1 MTNDHHGLPKT
12 MSVGNSTQKLR
23 IAFVYGRLPFPMMR
37 GDQLTVAH
45 LLSFFHARGHA
56 VDFFTLDAGGHAS
69 EAQMAWLREVCR
81 NVRIYRHGTT
91 WKALGVLRGLFSGL
105 PMQVGIFNNSSLKC
119 DVKAGIDQGLYDI
132 VYVYYLRSAE
142 MVPHRAEVAKL
153 DHQPAT
159 ILAMQLSQT
168 LNTRRIYE
176 NQSGLLKKSLYLF
189 ELTLLRRYE
198 TRIWQQFTRTA
209 LIGPRDVEAIQ
220 EECRRQNVREI
231 DNWFYGAHGTDISKF
246 TSAKPEEIVP
256 GRVVFS
262 GSMLYAPNV
271 QAVLWFV
278 ENCWPTIHSRFPDS
292 EFVIQGRD
300 PVPEITRLHGKDRI
314 VVTGTVPD
322 VSAIIRSASVCINPM
337 HAAGGMQNKLIEY
350 FACAKRVVATA
361 VANEGIGATP
371 GKHFLEANTPEEF
384 SQAVIMLLQDE
395 TNQDEL
401 GSQSRRFVA
410 QRWTWEA
417 HFLEL
422 EKEFFSAL
430 ATVVNTNTPVVKHSS
445 SGSPSNTIS
454 MVERQQ

>member
-12 MSVGNSTQKLR
+12 MSVGKCAQKLR
-23 IAFVYGRLPFPMMR
+23 IAFVYGRMPFPMMR

-45 LLSFFHARGHA
+45 LLSFLGERGHE

-69 EAQMAWLREVCR
+69 EAQLVWLRSVCR
-81 NVRIYRHGTT
+81 NVRIYRQGYGFR
-91 WKALGVLRGLFSGL
+91 ALGILHGLLSGL
-105 PMQVGIFNNSSLKC
+105 PMQVGIFNNFSLKR
-119 DVKAGIDQGLYDI
+119 DVKAGVDRGLYDI

-142 MVPHRAEVAKL
+142 MVPDSAEVAKL

-168 LNTRRIYE
+168 LNTRRILE
-176 NQSGLLKKSLYLF
+176 NQNGFLKKWFYML
-189 ELTLLRRYE
+189 ELNLLRNYE

-209 LIGPRDVEAIQ
+209 LIGPRDVEAIR

-231 DNWFYGAHGTDISKF
+231 DNWFFGAHGTDISKF
-246 TSAKPEEIVP
+246 TPAKPNEIVP

-278 ENCWPTIHSRFPDS
+278 ENCWSSILARFPNS

-300 PVPEITRLHGKDRI
+300 PVREVARLHGKNRI

-322 VSAIIRSASVCINPM
+322 VSAMIRSASVCVNPIL
-337 HAAGGMQNKLIEY
+337 AAGGMQNKLIEY
-350 FACAKRVVATA
+350 FSSAKRVVATA
-361 VANEGIGATP
+361 VANEGIGAIP

-384 SQAVIMLLQDE
+384 SQAVMMLLEDGSTHE
-395 TNQDEL
+395 EL
-401 GSQSRRFVA
+401 GRQSCEFVR
-410 QRWTWEA
+410 QNWTWEA

-422 EKEFFSAL
+422 EKEFYSAL
-430 ATVVNTNTPVVKHSS
+430 ASVLNTNAPAVKHTSS
-445 SGSPSNTIS
+445 DAPCNTIS
-454 MVERQQ
+454 KVWRQG